1 MANLQDVIE
10 RMKAEGDLT
19 RNSGTN
25 SLKQTNRILGEMN
38 TNLVEIGKSLG
49 AIRTVGGLGGG
60 RPIQVVGGA
69 GGGGGGGTASAA
81 TAPVSG
87 GETDDPQGVFGLLGA
102 AIRNQTVGRVE
113 RGAGAAKEFA
123 AQKFRESFAG
133 RGIAATQQFV
143 GEKVEG
149 TKEGL
154 RGLAGIQTNQEKS
167 EIEQKQ
173 LAEQQAT
180 RDQIEKLVEVQTAF
194 LGLSEDEADKLRQAK
209 LKEADLASGATATP
223 ASAVVPAAAGGGGSV
238 SPLQQMI
245 GYGSLGLGALS
256 GLKGIQGLF

>member
-10 RMKAEGDLT
+10 RMKAEGQLT

-25 SLKQTNRILGEMN
+25 SIKQTNRILDEMN

-49 AIRTVGGLGGG
+49 AIRTVGGLGSG

-69 GGGGGGGTASAA
+69 GGGGGGTASAA

-87 GETDDPQGVFGLLGA
+87 GENNDPQTVMGLLGA
-102 AIRNQTVGRVE
+102 AIRNQTLGRVE

-154 RGLAGIQTNQEKS
+154 RGLAGIQTNKEKDDLLRKS
-167 EIEQKQ
+167 
-173 LAEQQAT
+173 AE
-180 RDQIEKLVEVQTAF
+180 
-194 LGLSEDEADKLRQAK
+194 
-209 LKEADLASGATATP
+209 
-223 ASAVVPAAAGGGGSV
+223 
-238 SPLQQMI
+238 
-245 GYGSLGLGALS
+245 
-256 GLKGIQGLF
+256 